1 MDDIAQMEH
10 EFLKGNRDESLGVY
24 CELFSAKSS
33 IDGQDGGIVT
43 ALLLSGLKKGVFDAA
58 VVVQRKKGYTAKATI
73 AENADEVMAARGTTY
88 LKVRIMPTLKELIGQ
103 GKKKIAIVCTPCE
116 VQAARKLQQS
126 LRREASDGEIT
137 IIGLF
142 CLEAFSKEKL
152 KTEIKR
158 LTGADVDKAEKTKIH
173 KGRFIVQLQGKEH
186 SCKVKDL
193 DKAVEKAC
201 TYCSDFSAMLADISV
216 GSVGSQKGYSTV
228 IGRSDVGKKLL
239 KDLDVIKAEAEKE
252 EIIMLSKFKK
262 KRAKK
267 ALRSIPQKKT
277 A

>member
-1 MDDIAQMEH
+1 MDDIAQIEH
-10 EFLKGNRDESLGVY
+10 EFLKGNRDETLGVY
-24 CELFSAKSS
+24 CELFSAKSN
-33 IDGQDGGIVT
+33 IDGQDGGVVT
-43 ALLLSGLKKGVFDAA
+43 ALLLSGLAKGVFDAA

-73 AENADEVMAARGTTY
+73 AENSNGVMAARGTTY
-88 LKVRIMPTLKELIGQ
+88 LKVRIMPTLKELMGQ

-116 VQAARKLQQS
+116 VRAVRKLQQS
-126 LRREASDGEIT
+126 LRCEASDVVIT

-152 KTEIKR
+152 KPEIKR
-158 LTGADVDKAEKTKIH
+158 LTGADVDKAGITKIH
-173 KGRFIVQLQGKEH
+173 KGRFIVQLEGKDY

-193 DKAVEKAC
+193 DKVVEKVC

-228 IGRSDVGKKLL
+228 IVRSDRGQQLMNGL
-239 KDLDVIKAEAEKE
+239 GMITAEAEKE
-252 EIIMLSKFKK
+252 EILKLSKFKK
-262 KRAKK
+262 ERAEK